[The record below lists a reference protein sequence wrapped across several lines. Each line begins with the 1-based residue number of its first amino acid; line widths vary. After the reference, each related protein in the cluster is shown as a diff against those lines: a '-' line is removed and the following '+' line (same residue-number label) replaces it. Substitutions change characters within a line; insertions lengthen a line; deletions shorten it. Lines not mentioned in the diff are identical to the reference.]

1 MRYWEYNT
9 GKYVRSRTPQTT
21 QGKIPLVSD
30 LIYHMQDFII
40 KKKLI
45 GKPAKTIWIDN
56 GFKF

>member
-45 GKPAKTIWIDN
+45 GKPAKTI
-56 GFKF
+56 